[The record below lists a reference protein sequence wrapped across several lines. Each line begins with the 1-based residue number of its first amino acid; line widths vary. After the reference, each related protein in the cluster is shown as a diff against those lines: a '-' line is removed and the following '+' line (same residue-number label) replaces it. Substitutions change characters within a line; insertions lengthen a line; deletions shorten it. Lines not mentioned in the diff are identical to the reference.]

1 MPDVRE
7 MPLSDELT
15 AGDVSDTP
23 TADRPTDAV
32 TADRE
37 TICAPATIPG
47 TGAISIIR
55 VSGPACL
62 AVADRVVRLR
72 RGKVSDAA
80 GYSLHFGQ
88 VFERVAAKADDE
100 RGADGTRTPGAVD
113 GIGADGSKD
122 GKTAAVSDDATRT
135 SGAVEGMTKDFPVSN
150 GGDSELVDEVLVSVF
165 RAPHSYTG
173 EDMVEISCHAS
184 SYIVQRI
191 LSLLCE
197 AGAVPA
203 EAGEFTR
210 RAFVNGKM
218 DLSQAEAVADL
229 IASGSRCAHD
239 LAIKQMKGGYSE
251 ELGRMRER
259 LLNLSSLMELELDFS
274 EEEVEF
280 ADRSELMQLLD
291 EAIARTTALSESFR
305 LGDALKNGIPTAIVG
320 APNSGKSTLLNAL
333 TGQDRAIVSP
343 IAGTTRDT
351 IEETCV
357 IDGILFRFIDTAGLR
372 SSADLIEQMGIER
385 TYREL
390 DKARVI
396 LLMLDL
402 GRSDEELLQSA
413 REIVGRLR
421 NESGDGRAAELED
434 GLDSE
439 SGDGIEVK
447 SGDGHGMDMAGRELV
462 FILNKADLLG
472 PQSLNAATD
481 SRQSLAEEQ
490 NWRAPLERTMPADFE
505 AAVRIEGLK
514 HSLLALS
521 PAAHLL
527 VLSLKTGRENADNA
541 SSSSIAATGLSLNDG
556 NTNGHDASH
565 IPLHADNRTE
575 DEISIRCNTLD
586 DLKGLLGARF
596 RDLAGRH
603 DTLVSNLRHAN
614 ALREAAQALVRTRD
628 GLTQGI
634 PTDLCCQDLRLTLHH
649 LGTITGQI
657 TTQEVLNNI
666 FSRFCIGK

>member
-7 MPLSDELT
+7 MPLSNELT
-15 AGDVSDTP
+15 NGDVSDTP
-23 TADRPTDAV
+23 TADCPTDAV

-100 RGADGTRTPGAVD
+100 RRADGTRTTGAVD

-122 GKTAAVSDDATRT
+122 GKTAAVSDDGTRT
-135 SGAVEGMTKDFPVSN
+135 SGAVDGTTKDFPVSN

-210 RAFVNGKM
+210 RAFMNGKM

-239 LAIKQMKGGYSE
+239 LAIRQMKGGYSE
-251 ELGRMRER
+251 ELARMRER
-259 LLNLSSLMELELDFS
+259 LLHLSSLMELELDFS

-396 LLMLDL
+396 LLLLDL

-413 REIVGRLR
+413 REIVGRITGAAQSPEGFNTSELPLTGR
-421 NESGDGRAAELED
+421 PGESQQL
-434 GLDSE
+434 
-439 SGDGIEVK
+439 I
-447 SGDGHGMDMAGRELV
+447 
-462 FILNKADLLG
+462 FILNKADLE
-472 PQSLNAATD
+472 D
-481 SRQSLAEEQ
+481 SAK
-490 NWRAPLERTMPADFE
+490 
-505 AAVRIEGLK
+505 RIEGLK
-514 HSLLALS
+514 NRLQALAPQADILT
-521 PAAHLL
+521 
-527 VLSLKTGRENADNA
+527 LSLKEDCPIQSAGNETDSRDSRKTDNA
-541 SSSSIAATGLSLNDG
+541 RTLAGVPWIMGIDSV
-556 NTNGHDASH
+556 DALKRRLAS
-565 IPLHADNRTE
+565 RF
-575 DEISIRCNTLD
+575 
-586 DLKGLLGARF
+586 KGLA
-596 RDLAGRH
+596 DTT

-614 ALREAAQALVRTRD
+614 ALREAAQALIRTRD

-634 PTDLCCQDLRLTLHH
+634 PTDLCCQDLRLALHH